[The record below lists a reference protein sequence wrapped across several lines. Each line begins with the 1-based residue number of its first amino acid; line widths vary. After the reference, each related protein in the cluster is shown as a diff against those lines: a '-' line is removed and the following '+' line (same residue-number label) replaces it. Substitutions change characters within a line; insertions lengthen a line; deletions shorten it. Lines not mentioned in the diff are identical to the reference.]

1 MNNFTQEVSKYLAL
15 STNWG
20 HYVTNILTVFTYIGR
35 IYNNLNVRV

>member
-20 HYVTNILTVFTYIGR
+20 HDVTNILTEFTYIDK
-35 IYNNLNVRV
+35 